1 MEEFWLQALIPFTL
15 APISSFIFFGL
26 AISAALID
34 PIVGIVAGNT
44 IHSDVTPWVN
54 FLASFG
60 AVIFNFLAG
69 AELESEVIK
78 AYWKEFLVLVFI
90 SFFCSLFTGVGLL
103 LSSYLVV
110 GT

>member
-15 APISSFIFFGL
+15 APISSLIFLGL

-44 IHSDVTPWVN
+44 IHCDVKPWVN
-54 FLASFG
+54 FLVSFG
-60 AVIFNFLAG
+60 AVILTFLAG

-78 AYWKEFLVLVFI
+78 AY
-90 SFFCSLFTGVGLL
+90 
-103 LSSYLVV
+103 
-110 GT
+110 